1 MTYAPIVGVKV
12 VGVTGAARHG
22 KDTFAKALL
31 LSVPGAER
39 IAFSDLIAA
48 SERIAGRMTE
58 RDPEHLQ
65 ATHFTIN
72 RDHLLCAMYEFIRD
86 RKPNVCVITGVR
98 KPDEVE
104 MIKALGGKIVKVRRL
119 LDGGGV
125 FKTDDRDPAHAVEAD
140 IDWLPHDILIIAS
153 TSLEVENAARYYVQ
167 ELTR

>member
-1 MTYAPIVGVKV
+1 MSHAPIVGVKV

-31 LSVPGAER
+31 LAAPGTER

-72 RDHLLCAMYEFIRD
+72 RDNLLCAMYEFIRD
-86 RKPNVCVITGVR
+86 RRPTICVITGVR

-104 MIKALGGKIVKVRRL
+104 MIKAMGGKIVKVRRI

-125 FKTDDRDPAHAVEAD
+125 FKTEDRDPAHAVEAD
-140 IDWLPHDILIIAS
+140 IDWLPHDLLIVAS
-153 TSLEVENAARYYVQ
+153 SALEVEQAARYYVE